1 MLKQLLKY
9 GAIKIFETT
18 NLVKSCTCQKNCCF
32 YHQGV
37 LKDLIL
43 RHDISIVIALV
54 EFMRAVVVCGNVHTS
69 TRAPRAQTE
78 RQGRCNAPRGA
89 INANFSTSYK
99 MS

>member
-1 MLKQLLKY
+1 M
-9 GAIKIFETT
+9 
-18 NLVKSCTCQKNCCF
+18 
-32 YHQGV
+32 
-37 LKDLIL
+37 IL

-78 RQGRCNAPRGA
+78 RQGRCNAPTPRGA